1 MVKRVERWELC
12 SGVHALTT
20 GCGWGH
26 FIGFLSAEG
35 GMEFLQGATATLLK
49 FQIAV
54 LGTASH
60 RSWSLCPGVKGVST
74 VMLHQELWSEELGA
88 HGIL

>member
-1 MVKRVERWELC
+1 MFSAIEKDRSFQKQRKALFFDHRVERWELC

-35 GMEFLQGATATLLK
+35 GWSSYRGATATLLK

-54 LGTASH
+54 LGT
-60 RSWSLCPGVKGVST
+60 VSP
-74 VMLHQELWSEELGA
+74 QELELVSWR
-88 HGIL
+88 